1 MKLVTVA
8 EMRAIEKEADARGL
22 SYAQMME
29 NAGLGLADVV
39 DRLYGSSENRRTAAA
54 LVGAGNNGGDSLVAL
69 TALALAG
76 WKATA
81 CLLRARDADGLV
93 ERVREAGG
101 EVLLCEGESGIN
113 ALRDLLGEVD
123 VLLDGVLGTGARL
136 PLKTDIAGVLA
147 AVAEFRPFLTVVAVD
162 CPSGVDCDT
171 GEAAEETIPAD
182 VTVCMAAIKAGLLKF
197 PAFSLTGRIEVVG
210 IGLEEDLPAWKAIQ
224 RRVICAADIVEALPE
239 RGAAAHKG
247 TFGTAMVAAGSLNYT
262 GAALLAGKAAYRAG
276 AGLVRLAIPGAIHAA
291 LAGHLPE
298 ATWLLLPHEMGV
310 VAEEAFDVLAKN
322 LEGVT
327 ALLVG
332 PGFGLEDTTA
342 GFIRRMAS
350 GKSLRAARGSIGFV
364 GSAAQTT
371 ANTAPHP
378 LPPLVVDA
386 DGLKLL
392 ARLPDWSKL
401 LPALTI
407 LTPHPGEMSVL
418 TGLTVAEIQ
427 ADRAGMAARFA
438 GEWGHVVILKGA
450 ITVIAEPG
458 GRLAFIPVATAALAR
473 AGTGDVL
480 AGLVAGLLAQGL
492 KPFEAAWAG
501 AWIHAQAGISAADLL
516 GSEQAVLAS
525 DVLEALTDVL
535 ARLQEMA
542 GE

>member
-76 WKATA
+76 WKVTA

-93 ERVREAGG
+93 ERVHEAGG

-136 PLKTDIAGVLA
+136 PLKADIAGVLA

-182 VTVCMAAIKAGLLKF
+182 VTVCMAAVKAGLLKF

-224 RRVICAADIVEALPE
+224 RRVICAADVVEALPA

-392 ARLPDWSKL
+392 ARLPDWSNL

-438 GEWGHVVILKGA
+438 DEWGHVVILKGA

-458 GRLAFIPVATAALAR
+458 GRLAFIPVATPALAR